1 MMNYNEFKE
10 ELVEAV
16 KEVLGKKARVEV
28 EQMKKINKNDRE
40 GLVVSEVGKNISP
53 ILYIDEL
60 YSIYKSEN
68 CFHEIVALVVGECK
82 KIPHIE
88 GMEMLDD
95 WKQVKTHVKLELI
108 NQEWNE
114 LLLKEVPFE
123 TIEDLAVICR
133 IEFFQSKEGKGG
145 CIVNNDMLNSWNIS
159 KEELFRSAHENLKEE
174 GFYIIDLNTAIK
186 EMTGK
191 DMAMEL
197 GIEEEIPQQYVLTNK
212 SKWKGACGILQ
223 TELLQDFSNQIGKN
237 FFILPSSVHEL
248 IFVPDDKR
256 LQTEELQEM
265 VLQVNDTCVTNE
277 ERLSDHVYYYDRTKE
292 KIEMVA

>member
-28 EQMKKINKNDRE
+28 EQMKKINKNDRD
-40 GLVVSEVGKNISP
+40 GLVISEVGKSISP

-82 KIPHIE
+82 KIRHIE
-88 GMEMLDD
+88 GMEVLDE
-95 WKQVKTHVKLELI
+95 WEQAKKHVKLELI

-114 LLLKEVPFE
+114 LLLKEIPFE
-123 TIEDLAVICR
+123 TIEDLAAICR

-145 CIVNNDMLNSWNIS
+145 CIVNNDMLNSWKIS

-191 DMAMEL
+191 NMAMEI
-197 GIEEEIPQQYVLTNK
+197 GIEEESPQQYVLTNK

-223 TELLQDFSNQIGKN
+223 IELLQDFSNQIGKN

-256 LQTEELQEM
+256 LKAKELQEM
-265 VLQVNDTCVTNE
+265 VLQVNDTCVNNE
-277 ERLSDHVYYYDRTKE
+277 ERLSDHIYYYDRTKE
-292 KIEMVA
+292 KIEMIA